1 MDNIM
6 AENEQNTVVV
16 VCVCVFFTEYKRQE
30 NWVITGM
37 TVKAKERKQRTS
49 TGIIK
54 LHIL

>member
-6 AENEQNTVVV
+6 AKNEQNTVVV
-16 VCVCVFFTEYKRQE
+16 VCFLTEYKRQE
-30 NWVITGM
+30 NWMITRM

-49 TGIIK
+49 AGIIK

>member
-16 VCVCVFFTEYKRQE
+16 CVCVCVFTEYKRQE

-37 TVKAKERKQRTS
+37 TVKAKERQQRTS

>member
-1 MDNIM
+1 MANIM

-16 VCVCVFFTEYKRQE
+16 VCVCFFTEYKRQE
-30 NWVITGM
+30 NWVVTGM